1 MCSGRQSRPHLF
13 HVVRKVCTKSG
24 HVSTIP
30 PVVKNNSHHG
40 ISTIKSDYPRNV
52 CFSIAA
58 KWDGKDWRDARF
70 GVRLD
75 LTNYKVS
82 YTGPAPEAQKE
93 VEPGRN
99 G

>member
-1 MCSGRQSRPHLF
+1 M
-13 HVVRKVCTKSG
+13 
-24 HVSTIP
+24 
-30 PVVKNNSHHG
+30 
-40 ISTIKSDYPRNV
+40 TIKNTQPLTMCPDTAPASTGLYTLTVSDRHLRNV

>member
-1 MCSGRQSRPHLF
+1 M
-13 HVVRKVCTKSG
+13 
-24 HVSTIP
+24 
-30 PVVKNNSHHG
+30 
-40 ISTIKSDYPRNV
+40 TIKNTQPLMMWPDTAPASTGLYTLTVSDRHFSNV

-82 YTGPAPEAQKE
+82 YTGPTPEAQKE